1 MRAIIRLGNVQ
12 HKTVQEIAK
21 QWSMSE
27 ETVQS
32 ILDKN
37 PPKPQE
43 DMYTQESMDQ
53 RKKTVSE
60 LFNDGYTYREIADL
74 LKISTAT
81 INRDLNGRKPQRRK
95 SEAGKKVKTTIKAST
110 KTNKTTEPKRKP
122 VKQSTTSYS
131 VLWGAFTFSKTN

>member
-1 MRAIIRLGNVQ
+1 MNKNIRAVIRLGNVQ

-27 ETVQS
+27 KTVQS

-43 DMYTQESMDQ
+43 DMSTKKSMAK
-53 RKKTVSE
+53 RKREAKK
-60 LFNDGYTYREIADL
+60 LYDDGYTHVEIADL
-74 LKISTAT
+74 LGVSDSTIS
-81 INRDLNGRKPQRRK
+81 RDLNGRKSRTGDRI
-95 SEAGKKVKTTIKAST
+95 KTSIKAST
-110 KTNKTTEPKRKP
+110 ETNKTTESKPKQ

-131 VLWGAFTFSKTN
+131 VLWGAFTFSKTK

>member
-1 MRAIIRLGNVQ
+1 MNKNIRAIIRLGNVQ

-27 ETVQS
+27 KTVQS

-43 DMYTQESMDQ
+43 NMSTKKSISQ
-53 RKKTVSE
+53 RKKE
-60 LFNDGYTYREIADL
+60 AKKLYNEGYTHVEIADL
-74 LKISTAT
+74 LGVSDSTIS
-81 INRDLNGRKPQRRK
+81 RDLNGRKSRSGERI
-95 SEAGKKVKTTIKAST
+95 KTPIKAST

-131 VLWGAFTFSKTN
+131 VLWGAFTFSKTK

>member
-1 MRAIIRLGNVQ
+1 MNKNIRAVIRLGNVQ

-43 DMYTQESMDQ
+43 DMSTKKSMAK
-53 RKKTVSE
+53 RKREAKK
-60 LFNDGYTYREIADL
+60 LYDDGYTHVEIADL
-74 LKISTAT
+74 LGVSDSTIS
-81 INRDLNGRKPQRRK
+81 RDLNGRKSRTGERI
-95 SEAGKKVKTTIKAST
+95 KTSIKAST
-110 KTNKTTEPKRKP
+110 ETNKRTESKPKQ

>member
-1 MRAIIRLGNVQ
+1 MNKNIRAIIRLGNVQ

-43 DMYTQESMDQ
+43 DM
-53 RKKTVSE
+53 
-60 LFNDGYTYREIADL
+60 
-74 LKISTAT
+74 
-81 INRDLNGRKPQRRK
+81 
-95 SEAGKKVKTTIKAST
+95 ST
-110 KTNKTTEPKRKP
+110 KKSMAKRKREA
-122 VKQSTTSYS
+122 KKLYNE
-131 VLWGAFTFSKTN
+131 G

>member
-1 MRAIIRLGNVQ
+1 MNKNIRAVIRLGNVQ

-43 DMYTQESMDQ
+43 DMSTKKSMAK
-53 RKKTVSE
+53 RKREAKK
-60 LFNDGYTYREIADL
+60 LYDDGYTHVEIADL
-74 LKISTAT
+74 LGVSDSTIS
-81 INRDLNGRKPQRRK
+81 RDLNGRKSRTGDRI
-95 SEAGKKVKTTIKAST
+95 KTSIKAST
-110 KTNKTTEPKRKP
+110 ETNKTTESKPKQ

-131 VLWGAFTFSKTN
+131 VLWGAFTFSKTK